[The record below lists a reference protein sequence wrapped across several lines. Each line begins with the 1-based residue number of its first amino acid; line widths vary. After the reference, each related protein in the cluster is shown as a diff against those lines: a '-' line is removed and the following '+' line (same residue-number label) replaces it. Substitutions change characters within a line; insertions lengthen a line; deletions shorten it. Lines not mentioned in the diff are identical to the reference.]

1 MIYLQP
7 ELRPAFTASWRCWL
21 GIKDERAWCLAFAI
35 YNGANTAV
43 EIQFALMV
51 SVPYPP
57 FHARERREQLRERL
71 EAAVGISIDPGRLEK
86 RPTFPLSVLHESGR
100 FDAFIEVFEWTLDQ
114 ALREGIG
121 VGRYAEWR
129 EGLTRS
135 ATGPGRSLSLGT
147 NGERL
152 ATSRLHPHRRR
163 ERERGWRRGRLV
175 STRSTRASEPNGP
188 DARTTRL
195 R

>member
-1 MIYLQP
+1 M
-7 ELRPAFTASWRCWL
+7 
-21 GIKDERAWCLAFAI
+21 GIKDERAWCLPFAI

-121 VGRYAEWR
+121 VGRHAEWR

-135 ATGPGRSLSLGT
+135 AACSSSRGIASGLPRRHCRSAPNAITRGFWGRHPRLGP
-147 NGERL
+147 
-152 ATSRLHPHRRR
+152 
-163 ERERGWRRGRLV
+163 
-175 STRSTRASEPNGP
+175 
-188 DARTTRL
+188 
-195 R
+195 